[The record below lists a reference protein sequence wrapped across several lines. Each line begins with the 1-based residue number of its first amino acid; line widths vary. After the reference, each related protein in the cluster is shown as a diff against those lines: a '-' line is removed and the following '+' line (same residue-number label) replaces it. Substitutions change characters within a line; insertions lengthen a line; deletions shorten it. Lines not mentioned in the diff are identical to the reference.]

1 MQKLLIL
8 QSFHR
13 YVPTG
18 EFRTETKP
26 GGGQT
31 KPGGGQERVEL
42 ERKEVL
48 SRGST
53 VEVAD
58 DLAADWI
65 AKGLAEAAQAASAGD
80 AGTAVSAVN

>member
-18 EFRTETKP
+18 EFRTVTKP
-26 GGGQT
+26 GGEQY
-31 KPGGGQERVEL
+31 RVEI
-42 ERKEVL
+42 ERREGLVQ
-48 SRGST
+48 GTT

-58 DLAADWI
+58 DLADDWI
-65 AKGLAEAAQAASAGD
+65 AKGLAQVADSVSDGIAGNL
-80 AGTAVSAVN
+80 G

>member
-18 EFRTETKP
+18 EFRTVRKP
-26 GGGQT
+26 GGEQD
-31 KPGGGQERVEL
+31 RVEI
-42 ERKEVL
+42 ERREGLAKGL
-48 SRGST
+48 T

-65 AKGLAEAAQAASAGD
+65 AKGLASAVRADSTGD
-80 AGTAVSAVN
+80 EVTAV

>member
-13 YVPTG
+13 YVATG
-18 EFRTETKP
+18 EFRTVAKL
-26 GGGQT
+26 GGA
-31 KPGGGQERVEL
+31 QERVEL

-80 AGTAVSAVN
+80 AGTAI